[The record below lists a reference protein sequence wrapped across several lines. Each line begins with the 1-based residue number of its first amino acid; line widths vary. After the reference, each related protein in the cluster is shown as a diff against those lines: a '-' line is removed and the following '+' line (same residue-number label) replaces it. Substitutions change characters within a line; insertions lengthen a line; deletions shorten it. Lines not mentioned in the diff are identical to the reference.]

1 MATILQTQL
10 IEFLTPIFIFLL
22 IFVMLYALLQKSKAL
37 GGVKGFDAIAAFA
50 VAILFI
56 VVPEGTI
63 FIKSF
68 TPWMLIFGVLVF
80 VVFLF
85 FMFLGVSSSTMV
97 NLAKNSVFVTFA
109 VILIGTIFLISLSQ
123 ALGPFLLT
131 NTEAGFWNATKRT
144 IFHPKMLGAIFILAM
159 ASFSIKFIA
168 ENQ

>member
-1 MATILQTQL
+1 
-10 IEFLTPIFIFLL
+10 
-22 IFVMLYALLQKSKAL
+22 
-37 GGVKGFDAIAAFA
+37 
-50 VAILFI
+50 
-56 VVPEGTI
+56 
-63 FIKSF
+63 
-68 TPWMLIFGVLVF
+68 MLIFGVLIF
-80 VVFLF
+80 VIFLF

-97 NLAKNSVFVTFA
+97 GLAKNSIFVTFA

-159 ASFSIKFIA
+159 ASFAIKFIA